1 MMKSLAPVAL
11 AGIATA
17 LLWKILQILMA
28 PVIAW
33 ILGMLMLGL
42 KIGLAVAVLFVGVYG
57 VRRVMQSRAKSEED
71 A

>member
-42 KIGLAVAVLFVGVYG
+42 KIALGVAVLFVGVYG
-57 VRRVMQSRAKSEED
+57 IRRVMQSRAKSEED